1 MIYSVNGTV
10 DLIEPN
16 LAVIDCGGM
25 PAALQRIRCQSLKS
39 AKKQNC

>member
-16 LAVIDCGGM
+16 LAVIDCGGGCGLCL
-25 PAALQRIRCQSLKS
+25 PHHSEYAVTA
-39 AKKQNC
+39 

>member
-16 LAVIDCGGM
+16 LAVIDCGGVKIGGKEKIAVM
-25 PAALQRIRCQSLKS
+25 A
-39 AKKQNC
+39 

>member
-16 LAVIDCGGM
+16 LAVIDCGGLCL
-25 PAALQRIRCQSLKS
+25 PHHSEYVVTA
-39 AKKQNC
+39 